1 MYDRVLHNRWSKLAT
16 AVAGAVLMAVAINL
30 VHRAAGALYRRPARI
45 VSGDPNAAGDEA
57 RRHGEFRHCGPD
69 LSCEQRAAAASGI

>member
-30 VHRAAGALYRRPARI
+30 FIVPQGLYTGGLLGLCQVIRTLL
-45 VSGDPNAAGDEA
+45 VTKL
-57 RRHGEFRHCGPD
+57 GPD
-69 LSCEQRAAAASGI
+69 LSCEQRAAAASGV